1 MIKKSKLIVITLILL
16 LIGVVFFTFVQ
27 LSYPIRI
34 DGVSTSTKEDG
45 KKEIVFQ
52 FYNLGLK
59 RITIKEVTL
68 NHRKQPKELALGI
81 SYDTEHLVQSGIDNP
96 MIKFM
101 KVDAAPIKP
110 KLNKKEITDA
120 FNRKEN
126 TPIYYGIKMEFEKE
140 PIKSMT
146 VKYKYFGF
154 LVTKKYDLELW
165 NLEN

>member
-1 MIKKSKLIVITLILL
+1 MKKKSKLIVISLIPLL
-16 LIGVVFFTFVQ
+16 TGVVFFTFVQ
-27 LSYPIRI
+27 LSNPIRI

-52 FYNLGLK
+52 IYNKGLK

-68 NHRKQPKELALGI
+68 NNGKQPKELALGI
-81 SYDTEHLVQSGIDNP
+81 SYDTGHLVQIGTDDP

-110 KLNKKEITDA
+110 NLNNKEISEA
-120 FNRKEN
+120 IKRKEN
-126 TPIYYGIKMEFEKE
+126 TPIYYGIKVEFHNE

-154 LVTKKYDLELW
+154 SVTKKYNLELW
-165 NLEN
+165 NIEN